1 MAWTHL
7 YDTSAEYVTKL
18 LPSVFFNF
26 LKSFLISPLGAFVD
40 IVKQWIG
47 KLSVYAAKNAPE
59 QQKKLTIILICLEKM
74 RHFHASLNIK
84 DSRVFA
90 LTLSFCKW
98 LGSVTN
104 NIMKMFMM
112 DQPIKSTDMLPTD
125 SMYVGHMVM
134 LVNKYE
140 LPYHHVLSVVSGHIF
155 LHLAR
160 TTFPICRF
168 QISGSLVDS
177 HLTPR

>member
-1 MAWTHL
+1 MAWIHL
-7 YDTSAEYVTKL
+7 YDASAEYVTKL

-26 LKSFLISPLGAFVD
+26 LKAFLISPLGVFVD

-47 KLSVYAAKNAPE
+47 KSSVYAAKNALE
-59 QQKKLTIILICLEKM
+59 QQKSLTIILICLEKM
-74 RHFHASLNIK
+74 RHSHASLNIK
-84 DSRVFA
+84 ESRVFA

-112 DQPIKSTDMLPTD
+112 DQPIKSTDMFPAD

-140 LPYHHVLSVVSGHIF
+140 LSHHHVCQLYQGTFSSTW
-155 LHLAR
+155 AR
-160 TTFPICRF
+160 RTFSICRF